1 MSENLKFREKD
12 LIDKKEYRKRK
23 KEFFRKHI
31 HLFQYLMKLGIENKI
46 SWGTIVERNAQE
58 YSDKIAIKFEDISLT
73 YKEFNEQVNRY
84 AHYFISLGLKK
95 GDVVEIFMTN
105 RPELLIIF
113 TAIGKIG
120 AINSL
125 INTELR
131 EKTLAYCL
139 ILTPGKFIIVGS
151 ELINDFTKV
160 KSELNLSKDQILLF
174 SPDGDSKPP
183 PNGFIDLSNVIN
195 DFPSHNPLT
204 TSEVKTNDPLVYF
217 FTSGTTGLS
226 KAATV
231 IHRSLVFNGHAVG
244 LLITEATPDDTIYVA
259 LPFYHATAVWL
270 GWAPA
275 FASGAALAISRKFS
289 ASRFWDEISKYNAT
303 IFTYVGE
310 FCRYLIN
317 QPPSHND
324 QKNSVRAIIGN
335 GLRPE
340 IWKDFKER
348 FDIKIVAEAYGASEN
363 VAGFANLFN
372 FDCTIGTCVA
382 PYAIVK
388 FDPEQEK
395 PIRSEDGFMQKVG
408 LGETGLCIFECKG
421 MTEFRGYTDKKATE
435 AKLFHNVFEEGDI
448 WFNTGDLLRDL
459 GCDHA
464 QFVDR
469 LGDTFRWKGHNVS
482 TTEVEEVIN
491 LFDQV
496 LMSSVYGIQI
506 PGTEG
511 RAGMAAIVPSCS
523 LDEFNLKALA
533 VKFRNDLA
541 PYAIPIFLRFKTNLA
556 ITPTFKL
563 KKINLK
569 NEGFDFHNIGDPL
582 YVMLPNES
590 EYRPLTKDIY
600 KSIKKKKYKF

>member
-1 MSENLKFREKD
+1 
-12 LIDKKEYRKRK
+12 
-23 KEFFRKHI
+23 
-31 HLFQYLMKLGIENKI
+31 MKLGIENKI
-46 SWGTIVERNAQE
+46 SWGTIVERNARE
-58 YSDKIAIKFEDISLT
+58 YSDKIAIKFEDILLT

-95 GDVVEIFMTN
+95 GDIVEIFMTN
-105 RPELLIIF
+105 RPELLIAF

-139 ILTPGKFIIVGS
+139 NLTPGKLIIVGS
-151 ELINDFTKV
+151 ELIDEFTKV
-160 KSELNLSKDQILLF
+160 KSELNLSNDQILLF
-174 SPDGDSKPP
+174 SPDRDSKPLP
-183 PNGFIDLSNVIN
+183 DGFIDLSLIIK
-195 DFPSHNPLT
+195 DYPPRNPT
-204 TSEVKTNDPLVYF
+204 TTCNVKTNDPIVYF
-217 FTSGTTGLS
+217 FTSGTTGLY

-231 IHRSLVFNGHAVG
+231 IHHSLVFNGHAVG
-244 LLITEATPDDTIYVA
+244 LLITEATTDDTVYVA

-289 ASRFWDEISKYNAT
+289 ASRFWDEIRKYNAT

-310 FCRYLIN
+310 FCRYLMN
-317 QPPSHND
+317 QPIMPDNK
-324 QKNSVRAIIGN
+324 KNSIRAIIGN

-348 FDIKIVAEAYGASEN
+348 FGIEIVAEAYGASEN

-388 FDPEQEK
+388 FDPEAEK
-395 PIRSEDGFMQKVG
+395 PIREEDGYMQRVG

-435 AKLFHNVFEEGDI
+435 AKLLYNVFKEGDI

-482 TTEVEEVIN
+482 TTEVEEVLN
-491 LFDQV
+491 VFDQV
-496 LMSSVYGIQI
+496 LISSAYGVQI

-511 RAGMAAIVPSCS
+511 RAGMAAIMPSCS
-523 LDEFNLKALA
+523 MEKFNFNALA
-533 VKFRNDLA
+533 DKFRKDLA
-541 PYAIPIFLRFKTNLA
+541 PYAIPIFLRFKANLA

-563 KKINLK
+563 KKITLK
-569 NEGFDFHNIGDPL
+569 KEGFDFHNINDPL

-600 KSIKKKKYKF
+600 ENIKKKKYKF

>member
-1 MSENLKFREKD
+1 
-12 LIDKKEYRKRK
+12 
-23 KEFFRKHI
+23 
-31 HLFQYLMKLGIENKI
+31 MKLGIENKI
-46 SWGTIVERNAQE
+46 SWGTIVEKNAQE
-58 YSDKIAIKFEDISLT
+58 YSDKIAIRFEDVSLT
-73 YKEFNEQVNRY
+73 YKEFNDQVNRY
-84 AHYFISLGLKK
+84 THYFISLGLKK

-131 EKTLAYCL
+131 EKTLTYCL
-139 ILTPGKFIIVGS
+139 NLTPGKIIIVGS
-151 ELINDFTKV
+151 ELIDEFSKI
-160 KSELNLSKDQILLF
+160 KSELNLSNDPILLF
-174 SPDGDSKPP
+174 SPDKDSKSP
-183 PNGFIDLSNVIN
+183 PNDFIDLSNVVN
-195 DFPSHNPLT
+195 EFPSHNPPT
-204 TSEVKTNDPLVYF
+204 TSKVRTNDPLVYF

-231 IHRSLVFNGHAVG
+231 IHRSLIFNGHAIG
-244 LLITEATPDDTIYVA
+244 LLITELTPDDTIYVA
-259 LPFYHATAVWL
+259 LPFFHATAVWL

-275 FASGAALAISRKFS
+275 FAGGAALALGRKFS
-289 ASRFWDEISKYNAT
+289 ASRFWDEIQKYNAT

-310 FCRYLIN
+310 FCRYLMN
-317 QPPSHND
+317 QPPTPND
-324 QKNSVRAIIGN
+324 RNNSVRAIIGN

-340 IWKDFKER
+340 IWKEFKER
-348 FDIKIVAEAYGASEN
+348 FDIDIVAEAYGASEN

-382 PYAIVK
+382 SYAIVR
-388 FDPEQEK
+388 FDPEQEI
-395 PIRSEDGFMQKVG
+395 PIRGEDGFMQKVG

-421 MTEFRGYTDKKATE
+421 ISEFRGYTDKRATE
-435 AKLFHNVFEEGDI
+435 AKLFHNVFKEGDV

-482 TTEVEEVIN
+482 TTEVEEIIN
-491 LFDQV
+491 VFDQV
-496 LMSSVYGIQI
+496 LMSSVYGAQI
-506 PGTEG
+506 HGTEG

-523 LDEFNLKALA
+523 LEEFNLKAL
-533 VKFRNDLA
+533 VDEFRKKLA
-541 PYAIPIFLRFKTNLA
+541 PYAIPIFLRFKENLA

-569 NEGFDFHNIGDPL
+569 KEGFDFHNIEDPL
-582 YVMLPNES
+582 YIMLPNES
-590 EYRPLTKDIY
+590 EYKSLTKYIY
-600 KSIKKKKYKF
+600 ENIKKNKYKF